1 MQSTQPQLNNNANN
15 SNNNVAGPAPSQRRW
30 VPPSRDRRTGGDGRN
45 PHKGPQNSSIGKLM
59 FMIYHIF
66 YTTLTKKVDFHVCI
80 NICMCI
86 EYGVGPR
93 SLGGQ
98 HSPSSSGVT
107 PNLSR
112 GNNSNTVNDIPPNTT
127 YSKFSASLAASHAQA
142 VSSSG
147 GNSKEADRELSR
159 NDVAFRKVK
168 LYF

>member
-1 MQSTQPQLNNNANN
+1 
-15 SNNNVAGPAPSQRRW
+15 
-30 VPPSRDRRTGGDGRN
+30 
-45 PHKGPQNSSIGKLM
+45 M
-59 FMIYHIF
+59 FS
-66 YTTLTKKVDFHVCI
+66 
-80 NICMCI
+80 

-98 HSPSSSGVT
+98 HSPLSSGVA

-112 GNNSNTVNDIPPNTT
+112 GTNSNTVNDIPPNTT

-147 GNSKEADRELSR
+147 GNSREADRELSR

-168 LYF
+168 LHFDSSSFFI